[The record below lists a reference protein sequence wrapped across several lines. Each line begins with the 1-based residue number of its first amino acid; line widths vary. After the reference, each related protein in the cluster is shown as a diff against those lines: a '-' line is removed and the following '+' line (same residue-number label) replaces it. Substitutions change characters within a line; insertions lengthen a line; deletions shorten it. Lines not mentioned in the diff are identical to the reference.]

1 MKMRRSEGSL
11 FVEIDR
17 DSYAYL
23 IHLLKEKYYKTENI
37 SELKK
42 INQIYKILQFKSETW
57 LSQVK

>member
-11 FVEIDR
+11 FIELDS

-23 IHLLKEKYYKTENI
+23 IHLLKEKYYTTEDI

>member
-1 MKMRRSEGSL
+1 MTMRRSEGSL
-11 FVEIDR
+11 FIELDS

-23 IHLLKEKYYKTENI
+23 IHLLQEKYYTTEDI

>member
-23 IHLLKEKYYKTENI
+23 IHLLKEKYYTTEDI

>member
-1 MKMRRSEGSL
+1 MFIELDS
-11 FVEIDR
+11 

-23 IHLLKEKYYKTENI
+23 IHLLQEKYYTTEDI

>member
-1 MKMRRSEGSL
+1 MRRSEGSL

-17 DSYAYL
+17 DSYTYL
-23 IHLLKEKYYKTENI
+23 IQLLQEKYYKTENI

>member
-17 DSYAYL
+17 DSYTYL
-23 IHLLKEKYYKTENI
+23 IQLLQEKYYKTENL

>member
-11 FVEIDR
+11 FIELDS

-23 IHLLKEKYYKTENI
+23 IYLLQEKYYTTEDI